1 MSDWDQL
8 SGIAIEFE
16 FRGACEKNNSIT
28 RPRGLRARTL
38 AERGQRW
45 PGKEGW
51 LGAGVAR
58 RGPTGLWN
66 QDLDPGGFLSPLRAP
81 KGREKM
87 KQFPTHPEKG

>member
-38 AERGQRW
+38 AERGQR
-45 PGKEGW
+45 
-51 LGAGVAR
+51 
-58 RGPTGLWN
+58 
-66 QDLDPGGFLSPLRAP
+66 
-81 KGREKM
+81 
-87 KQFPTHPEKG
+87 